1 MFDPAEVFE
10 TRENMLIVANQIRKL
25 SEKVGEKTF
34 MHVCGTHEQEIARHG
49 LRHLLPASVRVV
61 SGPGCPV
68 CITPVDDILCVIHLA
83 KRGLVVT
90 TYGDMFRVP
99 ANGDSL
105 LKTRSE
111 GYDIRVVYSITN
123 AVQIAEKNPDKE
135 VVHFGI
141 GFETTA
147 PTSSATLL
155 DAPPNFSLYSVH
167 RLIPP
172 ALEHLLQLG
181 ESRIDGFI
189 DPGHVSAI
197 IGSNAYKPISQRY
210 NVPQVVAGFR
220 AVDILLAIYIL
231 LKQVENGESSV
242 VNEYSRVVR
251 PEGNKKA
258 KKLLEETFDVV
269 DAEWRGL
276 GHIKKSGLE
285 IKERFSEW
293 DAKRRHED
301 LLANREPPKQKEVKG
316 CRCGEVLRGLISPEE
331 CKLYRKVC
339 KPENPVGP
347 CMVSREGA
355 CAITYRFQAK
365 SRLWE

>member
-1 MFDPAEVFE
+1 
-10 TRENMLIVANQIRKL
+10 
-25 SEKVGEKTF
+25 
-34 MHVCGTHEQEIARHG
+34 
-49 LRHLLPASVRVV
+49 
-61 SGPGCPV
+61 GCPV
-68 CITPVDDILCVIHLA
+68 CITPAEDVLRVAHLA
-83 KRGLVVT
+83 RSGVVVT
-90 TYGDMFRVP
+90 TYGDMLRVP

-105 LKTRSE
+105 LKTKNE

-147 PTSSATLL
+147 PTSSVVLL
-155 DAPPNFSLYSVH
+155 DAPSNFSLYSVH

-172 ALEHLLQLG
+172 ALGHLLQLG

-189 DPGHVSAI
+189 DPGHVSTI
-197 IGSNAYKPISQRY
+197 IGSDTYKPISQRY

-231 LKQVENGESSV
+231 LKQIENGENLV

-251 PEGNKKA
+251 PEGNRKA
-258 KKLLEETFDVV
+258 RKLLEETFDVV

-276 GHIKKSGLE
+276 GYIKGSGLE
-285 IKERFSEW
+285 VKEEFSEW

-301 LLANREPPKQKEVKG
+301 LLANWEPPRQQWVKG
-316 CRCGEVLRGLISPEE
+316 CRCGEVLRGLIFPEE
-331 CKLYRKVC
+331 CKLYGKVC
-339 KPENPVGP
+339 KPETPVGP

-355 CAITYRFQAK
+355 CAIAYRFQTK
-365 SRLWE
+365 PGLWQ